1 MRVDSRFTAISIS
14 RPSVRESRF
23 AFNVLSTPFPSERAM
38 SRQRAIVI
46 GGSMSGLM
54 AARVLADHFAEV
66 AVFDRDGFPPS
77 GENRKGVP
85 QGQHAHALLTSGR
98 QVLERYFPGLRDEL
112 FGHGALKGD
121 YRRVRWFD
129 NGVYHTRFDGLEALL
144 ISRPRLESHV
154 RERLT
159 ALSNVRINDRRDV
172 DMPAATDG
180 RVTGVTVGGDVIS
193 ADLVVDASGRG
204 SQSPAWLEKMGF
216 PRPQEEAV
224 KVGLGYTTRIYQRM
238 PDHLKG
244 DLAVICP
251 SAPPATR
258 GGVALAME
266 GDRWMVTLFGML
278 GDHPP
283 TDEKAFAEFARSLP
297 APDIYEAIS
306 QAAPLTELTPF
317 RFPQS
322 TRRRYESIARFPEG
336 YLVFGDAVCSFNP
349 IYGQGMSSAALQ
361 AAELDTCLAAGDQG
375 LAKRF
380 FTAASKVIDAPWTM
394 AVGGDLRYEAVA
406 GPRTAMVKF
415 VNWYIGKL
423 HIAAA
428 GDPKVALAFHRV
440 ANLLDPPP
448 SLMQPGIA
456 FRILQGNMRKPSTR
470 H

>member
-1 MRVDSRFTAISIS
+1 
-14 RPSVRESRF
+14 
-23 AFNVLSTPFPSERAM
+23 M

-54 AARVLADHFAEV
+54 AARVLANHFQDV
-66 AVFDRDGFPPS
+66 CLFDRDAFPQQCD
-77 GENRKGVP
+77 NRKGVP
-85 QGQHAHALLTSGR
+85 QGQHAHALLASGR
-98 QVLERYFPGLRDEL
+98 QILEKYFPGFKEEL
-112 FGHGALKGD
+112 HAQGALKGD
-121 YRRVRWFD
+121 YQKVRWFD
-129 NGVYHTRFDGLEALL
+129 NGVYHTRFDGIEALV
-144 ISRPRLESHV
+144 ISRPRLEAHV
-154 RERLT
+154 RARLK
-159 ALSNVRINDRRDV
+159 ALPNVRVNDCRDV
-172 DMPAATDG
+172 DAIAAQGD
-180 RVTGVTVGGDVIS
+180 RVRGVQVGDDVVG
-193 ADLVVDASGRG
+193 ADLVVDATGRG

-216 PRPQEEAV
+216 TRPREDAV
-224 KVGLGYTTRIYQRM
+224 RVGLGYTTRTYQRK

-244 DLAVICP
+244 DIAVICP
-251 SAPPATR
+251 SAPPQKR

-283 TDEKAFAEFARSLP
+283 TDERGFLEFAKTLP
-297 APDIYEAIS
+297 APDVFETIS
-306 QAAPLTELTPF
+306 QAAPLSDPVPF
-317 RFPQS
+317 KFPQS
-322 TRRRYESIARFPEG
+322 TRRRYESIDRFPNG

-361 AAELDTCLAAGDQG
+361 AAELDRCLAAGDDG

-380 FTAASKVIDAPWTM
+380 FNAAARVIDAPWTM
-394 AVGGDLRYEAVA
+394 AVGGDLRYDGVDGA
-406 GPRTAMVKF
+406 RSAMVKF

-428 GDPKVALAFHRV
+428 GDPTVARAFHRV

-456 FRILQGNMRKPSTR
+456 FRILQGNMRKPRTR